1 MLLQNRI
8 NFVEQIGFIITN
20 TTIRDIQNGEEL
32 KIVEEGQYFGK
43 KYQGNKKTIIFKNS
57 GEVYVK
63 INENQ
68 TLTLSGTTNEE
79 LITIKNKSKK
89 TQILTTIEGMMY
101 KVGSIIIKE
110 NNNILVFTQRI
121 EKGEIYININGQ
133 TTYIELK
140 LQECTKENII
150 NYILRYID
158 IEKIIQIIDILKQ
171 NVEKINNCLIENID
185 KYIEGLEIEDKNNF
199 LPILKQ
205 YKILKMGKT
214 KQLRNQYK

>member
-8 NFVEQIGFIITN
+8 NFIEQMGFKITN
-20 TTIRDIQNGEEL
+20 KTIKDIQNGEEL
-32 KIVEEGQYFGK
+32 NIIEEGQYFGK

-57 GEVYVK
+57 GEVSVK

-79 LITIKNKSKK
+79 LITIKNKNKK

-101 KVGSIIIKE
+101 KVGSITIRE
-110 NNNILVFTQRI
+110 NNNIFSFIQRI
-121 EKGEIYININGQ
+121 EKGEIHAHINGQ
-133 TTYIELK
+133 TIYKELK

-158 IEKIIQIIDILKQ
+158 IESVKQMLELLKQ
-171 NVEKINNCLIENID
+171 NVEKINNCLMENID
-185 KYIEGLEIEDKNNF
+185 KYIEGLEIEKNQTR
-199 LPILKQ
+199 LETLKN
-205 YKILKMGKT
+205 YKQQKEKT
-214 KQLRNQYK
+214 KIKRR